1 MLGQAYLPLK
11 RVIRVIFAGL
21 GRIRMKPGQRQS
33 TLAALGASA
42 GIALAGAV
50 VWGLVALLFHIQ
62 LSLIGLLIG
71 AGVGLMVARFRP
83 GHVPTIATGAVIA
96 VVGCALGTLLA
107 MVFIALNQQVGISF
121 ILGHLGLLLHDY
133 PSNVG
138 GLGLLFYAVAA
149 YAAIRVPL
157 RARRA
162 QAPSLPPQPPPQ

>member
-1 MLGQAYLPLK
+1 MLGPAYLPVK
-11 RVIRVIFAGL
+11 RVIRVIFGVL
-21 GRIRMKPGQRQS
+21 GRMRMSPAQRQS

-50 VWGLVALLFHIQ
+50 VWGLVALLFHLQ

-83 GHVPTIATGAVIA
+83 GHLPTIATGAVIA
-96 VVGCALGTLLA
+96 VVGCVLGTLLA
-107 MVFIALNQQVGISF
+107 MVFIALGQQVGLSF
-121 ILGHLGLLLHDY
+121 ILGHLSLLLHDY

-149 YAAIRVPL
+149 YAAVRVPL
-157 RARRA
+157 RARRRA
-162 QAPSLPPQPPPQ
+162 QAPPPAPPR